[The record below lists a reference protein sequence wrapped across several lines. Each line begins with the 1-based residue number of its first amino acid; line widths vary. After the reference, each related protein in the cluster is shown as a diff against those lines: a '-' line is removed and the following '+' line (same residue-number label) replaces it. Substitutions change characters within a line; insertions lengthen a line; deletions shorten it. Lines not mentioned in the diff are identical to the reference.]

1 MERLVGIARLA
12 AQSPV
17 LEEKRRVTYFE
28 LPTRKFIGRCSS
40 PNMPFQWSINP
51 YRGCEFGCKYCYARY
66 AHEFMELRGPEL
78 FETQIYAKQWSA
90 ASFRSELA
98 KIDRKDSIA
107 IGTAT
112 DPYQPAERRYG
123 ITRKMLE
130 IIGRE
135 GGRNVSITTKSDLI
149 ARDAEL
155 LASVARRN
163 VLHVH
168 MTVTTMDTELARTIE
183 AFAPRPDLRVAAVA
197 RLSAAGVRVGIF
209 ANPIM
214 PLLND
219 REGSLEAVAEAAS
232 RAGARYFSGATLFL
246 KPCAQAAFYPM
257 LEKEFPHLVR
267 RYKERYAEGAYL
279 KGEYPERIR
288 ERIARVREKY
298 GLTERLQD
306 YEPELWEGE
315 PQYELFGPGDSS
327 TGEPGP

>member
-17 LEEKRRVTYFE
+17 LEEKRRVKYFE

-40 PNMPFQWSINP
+40 PRMPFQWTINP

-78 FETQIYAKQWSA
+78 FETQIYAKQWSSA
-90 ASFRSELA
+90 AFRQELSR
-98 KIDRKDSIA
+98 IDRKDSIA

-112 DPYQPAERRYG
+112 DPYQPAERRYR
-123 ITRKMLE
+123 ITRRMLE
-130 IIGRE
+130 IINRD
-135 GGRNVSITTKSDLI
+135 GGRDISITTKSDLV

-155 LASVARRN
+155 LGEVAKRN

-183 AFAPRPDLRVAAVA
+183 CFAPRPDLRVAAVA
-197 RLSAAGVRVGIF
+197 KLAAAGVRVGIF

-214 PLLND
+214 PLLTDN
-219 REGSLEAVAEAAS
+219 EESLERVAEAAAA
-232 RAGARYFSGATLFL
+232 AGARYFSGATLFL

-257 LEKEFPHLVR
+257 LEERFPHLVR
-267 RYKERYAEGAYL
+267 KYKERYAVSAYL
-279 KGEYPERIR
+279 RGEYPERIR

-298 GLTERLQD
+298 GLTERLGD
-306 YEPELWEGE
+306 YEPELWEGD
-315 PQYELFGPGDSS
+315 PQYELFGPGLT
-327 TGEPGP
+327 TG